1 MLARSRTLFALLG
14 FSLTLLLGACDD
26 QDDES
31 DPTDETE
38 DEGTTTSGGW

>member
-26 QDDES
+26 DDDGGSDSTDGES
-31 DPTDETE
+31 GGEV
-38 DEGTTTSGGW
+38 SGGW